1 MTKGAGI
8 VNTQSSGNKRNYKSF
23 STNSHNRTIVHHHNT
38 SIHLSPLEA
47 AQLASL
53 SQAMRSVLDVMSEG
67 RSGGGTLEPNDSSG
81 AVGTST
87 EDEDSTSESSPSSSP
102 DRFSFTPETEDEA
115 DSVPQIP
122 DALGWV
128 PSECANPTV
137 LTSRS
142 ASSSESSVSAPN
154 HRQALSDYQENLMS
168 RRPRK
173 AVRGVDIKLLSIKS
187 PLFLPLDTPEYIRQ
201 YMRSDFW
208 FSPFVIPLWK
218 TCPHDSLGTGKNI
231 EVGDV
236 GVLDSQGGFK
246 TEFNIFLTEEE
257 NAGLGFRTPPDFQ
270 PLDPGV
276 VPQSEGVLPGWHQ
289 TSRQDTVARKTDSS
303 ELIFTSKPDKERRHK
318 LSAICLPHGAEC
330 QNVVLGD
337 LGMPILK
344 EYAKDCAI
352 SWYNHLHSKLRV
364 YDTHSKTPT
373 PLSCKSLILVTA
385 TYTAPSWAAAT
396 TSPVFRSKG
405 RKKIKLCQS
414 PASEY
419 VPVWDQ
425 VSEFFTNSGPGL
437 DDLDETG
444 KPPNAGYCVAISGVE
459 MQYDARFYCRDGPF
473 YSNLPPDEPDDDSE
487 GEVSFFMAGVRNFL
501 AASIW

>member
-1 MTKGAGI
+1 MTKGAGT
-8 VNTQSSGNKRNYKSF
+8 VNTQSSGNKRNHKSF
-23 STNSHNRTIVHHHNT
+23 STNSYNRTVVHHHHT
-38 SIHLSPLEA
+38 SVHMSPLEA

-53 SQAMRSVLDVMSEG
+53 TQAMRSVLDVISEE
-67 RSGGGTLEPNDSSG
+67 RSRGTTPKPNDSSKA
-81 AVGTST
+81 AVDTSVG
-87 EDEDSTSESSPSSSP
+87 DEDSVVSESSSSSSSV
-102 DRFSFTPETEDEA
+102 RLSFTSENEDDANPASEM
-115 DSVPQIP
+115 P
-122 DALGWV
+122 DA
-128 PSECANPTV
+128 ECVKPTV

-142 ASSSESSVSAPN
+142 PLSSDSNANAPN

-168 RRPRK
+168 RRPH
-173 AVRGVDIKLLSIKS
+173 VRGVDINLLSIKS
-187 PLFLPLDTPEYIRQ
+187 PLFLPLDTPEYIQQ

-218 TCPHDSLGTGKNI
+218 TCPHYNLGTGRNI
-231 EVGDV
+231 ETGDV

-246 TEFNIFLTEEE
+246 TEFNIFLTKEE
-257 NAGLGFRTPPDFQ
+257 NAGLGFHTPPDFQ

-289 TSRQDTVARKTDSS
+289 TSKQDAVVRKTGPS
-303 ELIFTSKPDKERRHK
+303 ELVFTSKPDKERRHK
-318 LSAICLPHGAEC
+318 FSAICLPHGAEC

-337 LGMPILK
+337 LGMPIMR

-364 YDTHSKTPT
+364 HDTHSKTPI

-396 TSPVFRSKG
+396 ISPVFRSKG
-405 RKKIKLCQS
+405 RKKIKLGQL

-425 VSEFFTNSGPGL
+425 VSEFFTSSGPGL

-444 KPPNAGYCVAISGVE
+444 KPPDAGYCVGISGVE

-473 YSNLPPDEPDDDSE
+473 HSTPSPPDESDDDSE
-487 GEVSFFMAGVRNFL
+487 IANSFMSGVRNFL